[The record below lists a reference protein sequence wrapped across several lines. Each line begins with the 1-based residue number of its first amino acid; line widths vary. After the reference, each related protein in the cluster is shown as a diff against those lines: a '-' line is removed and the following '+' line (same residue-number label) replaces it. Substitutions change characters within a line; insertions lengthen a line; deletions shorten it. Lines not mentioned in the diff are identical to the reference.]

1 MKRVL
6 IILLLSCACNLQ
18 AQDNLITTIAGQPVT
33 SSGWGGY
40 SGDGGLAINAKLS
53 LPSGICLDKW
63 NNLYIADAFNNR
75 VRKIDLN
82 TGIITTVAGNSTPG
96 GPGAF
101 SGDNGPATNSQLW
114 IPEAVFTD
122 TAGNVYIADG
132 LNNRIR
138 KITVATG
145 TITTVAGNGTAGY
158 MGDNEQATNAEL
170 NGPVGLCLDKA
181 GNIYIGD
188 YNNNVVRKVDAITG
202 IITTIAGDTIAG
214 YTGDSGPATNAEI
227 DGPCQLFADNTGNI
241 FIADQWNH
249 AIRRVD
255 ATTGIITTIAG
266 NGTPGYTGDNG
277 PAINALLNQPTGIFI
292 DAQNNIF
299 IAQYQDEAIRRIDA
313 VTGIITTVAGTGIGG
328 YSGDGGPATNAKL
341 TCSDVCLD
349 NYGTM
354 YISDYDSDR
363 IRKVYNPTLG
373 FANVKMSQC
382 ENVEIYPNPAT
393 GNFTVEHAKGLM
405 LTIYDVVGKEVFTTS
420 IVSDKQNININ
431 DFSDGVYLVEFVDPL
446 TAYRITKR
454 LVIAQ

>member
-1 MKRVL
+1 VKKIIAIL
-6 IILLLSCACNLQ
+6 ILSCACKLQ
-18 AQDNLITTIAGQPVT
+18 AQESIITTIAGQPVNAL
-33 SSGWGGY
+33 GWGGY
-40 SGDGGLAINAKLS
+40 NGDGIPAINAKLN
-53 LPSGICLDKW
+53 LPEGLCLDKW

-75 VRKIDLN
+75 VRKINLN
-82 TGIITTVAGNSTPG
+82 TGIITTVAGI
-96 GPGAF
+96 GPTSLPSGF
-101 SGDNGPATNSQLW
+101 SGDGGPATNAQLW
-114 IPEAVFTD
+114 IPCGVFTD
-122 TAGNVYIADG
+122 TTGNVYIADAA
-132 LNNRIR
+132 NNRIR

-145 TITTVAGNGTAGY
+145 IITTVAGNGATGY
-158 MGDNEQATNAEL
+158 SGDGTPATNAEF
-170 NGPVGLCLDKA
+170 NGPCGLYLDKA

-214 YTGDSGPATNAEI
+214 YSGDSGPATNAEI
-227 DGPCQLFADNTGNI
+227 DGPSQVFADNTGNI

-277 PAINALLNQPTGIFI
+277 PATDAQLNQPTGIFI
-292 DAQNNIF
+292 DQQNNIF

-328 YSGDGGPATNAKL
+328 YSGDGGPATDAKL
-341 TCSDVCLD
+341 TCNNVCLD

-373 FANVKMSQC
+373 IKPLTPKGEPS
-382 ENVEIYPNPAT
+382 IWPNPAKSELNVINGA
-393 GNFTVEHAKGLM
+393 GNDFY
-405 LTIYDVVGKEVFTTS
+405 IYDMVGREVFTTS

-431 DFSDGVYLVEFVDPL
+431 DFSDGVYLVEFVDAL
-446 TAYRITKR
+446 SGYRVTRK
-454 LVIAQ
+454 LVVE

>member
-1 MKRVL
+1 ML
-6 IILLLSCACNLQ
+6 FSCACDFLQ
-18 AQDNLITTIAGQPVT
+18 AQEIITTIAGQPVT
-33 SSGWGGY
+33 SLGWGGY
-40 SGDGGLAINAKLS
+40 NGDDIPAINAKLN

-63 NNLYIADAFNNR
+63 NNLYIADAANNR
-75 VRKIDLN
+75 VRKINLN
-82 TGIITTVAGNSTPG
+82 TGIITTVAGI
-96 GPGAF
+96 GPTGLPSGF
-101 SGDNGPATNSQLW
+101 SGDGGPATNAQVWL
-114 IPEAVFTD
+114 PCGVFTD
-122 TAGNVYIADG
+122 TAGNVYIADAE
-132 LNNRIR
+132 NNRIR

-145 TITTVAGNGTAGY
+145 IITTVAGNGTAGY
-158 MGDNEQATNAEL
+158 SGDSSPATNAEL
-170 NGPVGLCLDKA
+170 YQPSGLCLDKA

-188 YNNNVVRKVDAITG
+188 YSNSVVRKVDAITG

-227 DGPCQLFADNTGNI
+227 DGPSQVFADSMGNI

-277 PAINALLNQPTGIFI
+277 PAINAQLNQPTGIFI
-292 DAQNNIF
+292 DQQNNIF

-349 NYGTM
+349 NFGTM

-373 FANVKMSQC
+373 FANVKMNQC

>member
-1 MKRVL
+1 VKKIIAIL
-6 IILLLSCACNLQ
+6 ILCCACNLQ
-18 AQDNLITTIAGQPVT
+18 AQQSIITTIAGQPVN
-33 SSGWGGY
+33 SLGWGGY
-40 SGDGGLAINAKLS
+40 NGDDIPAINAKLN
-53 LPSGICLDKW
+53 LPDGICLDKW

-75 VRKIDLN
+75 IRKIDLN
-82 TGIITTVAGNSTPG
+82 TGIITTVAGI
-96 GPGAF
+96 GPTSLPSGF
-101 SGDNGPATNSQLW
+101 SGDGGPATNAQVW
-114 IPEAVFTD
+114 IPCSVSTD
-122 TAGNVYIADG
+122 TADNVYIADAA
-132 LNNRIR
+132 NNRIR

-145 TITTVAGNGTAGY
+145 IITTVAGNGTAGY
-158 MGDNEQATNAEL
+158 MGDNEPATTAEL
-170 NGPVGLCLDKA
+170 NDPVGLCLDKA

-214 YTGDSGPATNAEI
+214 YSGDSGPATNAEI

-255 ATTGIITTIAG
+255 AITGIITTIAG
-266 NGTPGYTGDNG
+266 NGMPGYTGDNG
-277 PAINALLNQPTGIFI
+277 PATDAQLNQPTGIFI
-292 DAQNNIF
+292 DQQNNIF

-349 NYGTM
+349 NFGTM

-373 FANVKMSQC
+373 ITSPGLSRGEVI
-382 ENVEIYPNPAT
+382 IYPNPAT
-393 GNFTVEHAKGLM
+393 GQLTVSNAANCEMKILNLLGQQVYEAAIIADNEALNIGELM
-405 LTIYDVVGKEVFTTS
+405 PGIYVVEIFDPST
-420 IVSDKQNININ
+420 
-431 DFSDGVYLVEFVDPL
+431 FVKV
-446 TAYRITKR
+446 TKR

>member
-1 MKRVL
+1 VKKLL
-6 IILLLSCACNLQ
+6 IILLISCACDFLQ
-18 AQDNLITTIAGQPVT
+18 AQEIITTIAGQPVN
-33 SSGWGGY
+33 SFGWGGY
-40 SGDGGLAINAKLS
+40 NGDGIPAINAKLN
-53 LPSGICLDKW
+53 LPFSICLDKW
-63 NNLYIADAFNNR
+63 NNLYIADAANNR

-82 TGIITTVAGNSTPG
+82 TGIITTVAGI
-96 GPGAF
+96 GPTSLPSGF
-101 SGDNGPATNSQLW
+101 SGDGGPATNAQIW
-114 IPEAVFTD
+114 IPCSVSTD
-122 TAGNVYIADG
+122 TASNVYIADAA
-132 LNNRIR
+132 NNRIR
-138 KITVATG
+138 KITISTG
-145 TITTVAGNGTAGY
+145 IITTVAGNGTAGY
-158 MGDNEQATNAEL
+158 MGDNEPATNAEL
-170 NGPVGLCLDKA
+170 NDPVGLCLDKA

-214 YTGDSGPATNAEI
+214 YTGDNGPATNAEI
-227 DGPCQLFADNTGNI
+227 DGSCQLFADNTGNI

-266 NGTPGYTGDNG
+266 NGMPGYTGDNG
-277 PAINALLNQPTGIFI
+277 PATDAQLNQPTGIFI

-363 IRKVYNPTLG
+363 IRKVYNPTLAIKPLTPKG
-373 FANVKMSQC
+373 EPS
-382 ENVEIYPNPAT
+382 IWPNPAKSELNVINGA
-393 GNFTVEHAKGLM
+393 GNDFY
-405 LTIYDVVGKEVFTTS
+405 IYDMVGREVFTTS

-431 DFSDGVYLVEFVDPL
+431 DFISGVYMVEFVDAL
-446 TAYRITKR
+446 SGYRVTKR